1 MNYNP
6 PQDSNI
12 KMETINGYQHI
23 SIPHGKAG
31 IMRFFIGA
39 FILFWLGGWVMGFTT
54 VVHEILSGN
63 ANAFLIFW
71 LGGWTIGGLF
81 AMFTIYRIFRKPIPE
96 QLLLNKPN
104 MTIDTGISPFKIN
117 FSTYNQKDYWKMLL
131 AKRKEIEFTQQE
143 LKSLQLRETDSGN
156 RLTIDKGSERVE
168 IATAGTEIEREWLF
182 EYLQASYSISK

>member
-23 SIPHGKAG
+23 RIPHGKAG

-39 FILFWLGGWVMGFTT
+39 FILFWLGGWFGGFTM
-54 VVHEILSGN
+54 VINEILSGN
-63 ANAFLIFW
+63 ANAFLILW

-81 AMFTIYRIFRKPIPE
+81 AMFFLYRIFRKPIPE

-104 MTIDTGISPFKIN
+104 MTIDTGIPPFEMN
-117 FSTYNQKDYWKMLL
+117 FSMNNQKDYWQILL
-131 AKRKEIEFTQQE
+131 AKRKEIEFTQDE
-143 LKSLQLRETDSGN
+143 LKSLQLRETDSSN